1 MHSASLDT
9 FIGRIKN
16 QARKPS
22 WSKLMKNIIDHDN
35 IRPESSSRLDLEWK
49 LPLGKYE
56 MTKSAIEKDWKR

>member
-1 MHSASLDT
+1 
-9 FIGRIKN
+9 
-16 QARKPS
+16 
-22 WSKLMKNIIDHDN
+22 MKNIIDHDN